1 MYNNLNMQNNDHNIC
16 HLDVYN
22 VYDFRDVRELRD
34 VQFKLPGVTSCNKL
48 VKVDIVDRVDMLSF
62 NHLLACFE

>member
-16 HLDVYN
+16 HLDVY
-22 VYDFRDVRELRD
+22 DFHDVRELRD